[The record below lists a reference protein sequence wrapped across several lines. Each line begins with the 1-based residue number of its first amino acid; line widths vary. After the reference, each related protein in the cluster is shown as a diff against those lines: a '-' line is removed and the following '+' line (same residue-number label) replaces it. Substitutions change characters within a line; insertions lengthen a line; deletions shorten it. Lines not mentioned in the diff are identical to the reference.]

1 MKRAL
6 QTSILLLLFSIVN
19 AQSIEQIKRDRQ
31 NYIWGEGTGTTLDRA
46 DQIALGMLINQIS
59 TEVERSFTILEEEV
73 RSSEGGN
80 FKETYNSVINTYSS
94 ATLKN
99 TERIVISNE
108 PDAKVFRFIK
118 RADVEKIFM
127 DREDKIV
134 EFAKDGEKADNEY
147 RVSDALRY
155 YYWSLTLLRSHPNAN
170 SIKITEKS
178 GKESLL
184 ISWLPQRINAIFAE
198 INIKVSDTRKNGDLI
213 HHTLF
218 IEYKN
223 QPARNFDY
231 SYWTGRDWS
240 NIFGSKD
247 GYGFVE
253 YFDAHD
259 VVNEIKL
266 KAEYVFKGEIA
277 DNELRDVMSKLDIV
291 PFRNSYFNINLGQ
304 TAEKPVSKLQ
314 ENKAPSY
321 NSGNI
326 SSVENTKPYEDVIDK
341 VIDAINTKNFE
352 KARQNFTAEGYDIF
366 CKLLQYGR
374 AKIITKPE
382 FEYLKFENNVM
393 CRSLKMSFN
402 FPNNNRSFVEDVVF
416 SFDENKKIQNL
427 SFALGEVAEADILQ
441 MDNWSE
447 HVRLLLINFLENYKT
462 AYALKRIDYIE
473 SIFADDALII
483 TGSVLKPNRSL
494 DNPYIN
500 NPIIKYNR
508 YTKEQYMNKL
518 KRSFASKEFIN
529 IRFEDNTVRKS
540 GKGGEVYGVQIKQ
553 DYFSSNYGDTGYLFL
568 LIDINIP
575 DQPIIHVRTWQ
586 PEKNPDG
593 SIYGIGDF

>member
-218 IEYKN
+218 IEYKIN
-223 QPARNFDY
+223 QPEI
-231 SYWTGRDWS
+231 SITPTGPAEIGV
-240 NIFGSKD
+240 IFLAQKM
-247 GYGFVE
+247 
-253 YFDAHD
+253 
-259 VVNEIKL
+259 
-266 KAEYVFKGEIA
+266 
-277 DNELRDVMSKLDIV
+277 VMDL
-291 PFRNSYFNINLGQ
+291 L
-304 TAEKPVSKLQ
+304 
-314 ENKAPSY
+314 
-321 NSGNI
+321 NI
-326 SSVENTKPYEDVIDK
+326 STL
-341 VIDAINTKNFE
+341 T
-352 KARQNFTAEGYDIF
+352 
-366 CKLLQYGR
+366 
-374 AKIITKPE
+374 
-382 FEYLKFENNVM
+382 M
-393 CRSLKMSFN
+393 
-402 FPNNNRSFVEDVVF
+402 
-416 SFDENKKIQNL
+416 
-427 SFALGEVAEADILQ
+427 
-441 MDNWSE
+441 WST
-447 HVRLLLINFLENYKT
+447 R
-462 AYALKRIDYIE
+462 
-473 SIFADDALII
+473 
-483 TGSVLKPNRSL
+483 
-494 DNPYIN
+494 
-500 NPIIKYNR
+500 
-508 YTKEQYMNKL
+508 
-518 KRSFASKEFIN
+518 
-529 IRFEDNTVRKS
+529 
-540 GKGGEVYGVQIKQ
+540 
-553 DYFSSNYGDTGYLFL
+553 
-568 LIDINIP
+568 
-575 DQPIIHVRTWQ
+575 
-586 PEKNPDG
+586 
-593 SIYGIGDF
+593 